1 MNQIYGERYV
11 VKSLRDDYELSLNP
25 NEDKDLMRVRQAID
39 NANIKTV
46 SCGYGAKQYLICKK
60 MITKVREDWGQ
71 FAMST
76 VVTVAVEKYPA
87 ELKEEN

>member
-1 MNQIYGERYV
+1 MNQIYGERFV

-25 NEDKDLMRVRQAID
+25 NEDKNIESVKEAID
-39 NANIKTV
+39 QANIKTILA
-46 SCGYGAKQYLICKK
+46 GYGAKQYLICKK

-71 FAMST
+71 FAMCT

-87 ELKEEN
+87 ELKEDK